1 MNFINYSFNNIVQ
14 FIIKCFVNIDKLI
27 IKTLIKNL
35 KWRYFN

>member
-27 IKTLIKNL
+27 INIIKNGRNDRNE
-35 KWRYFN
+35 K